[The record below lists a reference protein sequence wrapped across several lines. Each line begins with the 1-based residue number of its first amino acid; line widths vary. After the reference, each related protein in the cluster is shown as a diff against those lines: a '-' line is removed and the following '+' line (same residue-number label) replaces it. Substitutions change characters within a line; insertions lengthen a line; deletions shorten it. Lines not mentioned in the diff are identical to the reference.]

1 METCIAIQ
9 PTSGQKLPKSQE
21 LSEPLQTHQNN
32 RTDRSVNWLLGPL
45 RPWWFQWLHENNV
58 KRGLAVKIELLA
70 KKGVFLSF
78 DSIIL
83 DIKMCLLPA
92 NLQFL
97 LSKSNKSDLTIKLKE
112 SKVEKYFSCY
122 FWTTSR
128 PQRKAVLWH
137 SISNSSGV
145 GCDHND
151 NGWSSVYCCIAV
163 SKSLV

>member
-1 METCIAIQ
+1 M
-9 PTSGQKLPKSQE
+9 
-21 LSEPLQTHQNN
+21 
-32 RTDRSVNWLLGPL
+32 
-45 RPWWFQWLHENNV
+45 
-58 KRGLAVKIELLA
+58 KIELLA

-122 FWTTSR
+122 F
-128 PQRKAVLWH
+128 
-137 SISNSSGV
+137 
-145 GCDHND
+145 
-151 NGWSSVYCCIAV
+151 
-163 SKSLV
+163 